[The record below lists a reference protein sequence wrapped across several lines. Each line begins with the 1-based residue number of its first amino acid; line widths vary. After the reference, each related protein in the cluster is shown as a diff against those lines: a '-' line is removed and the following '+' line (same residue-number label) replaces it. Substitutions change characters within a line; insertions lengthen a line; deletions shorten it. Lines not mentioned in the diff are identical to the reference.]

1 MSGTSETSAGLRT
14 IRALCY
20 GGTRWRAHGL
30 ESDADGGHVF
40 RALSGYGALLGI
52 VRVVGYAAIVLGV
65 FALIKTGE
73 FAPFAMCAAVGAI
86 FLGTAALL
94 RPGMAQGARIS
105 PSARM
110 IELPEG
116 LLDRGVKRLRF
127 EEIAA
132 IQYVPYRVHGT
143 EPLRLIHGEID
154 LLLRN
159 GQRLNVV
166 NHNQLEQ
173 LRRDAVALSRLVGVP
188 LHEHPVYDGVVSGH
202 RPDATAGWR
211 S

>member
-1 MSGTSETSAGLRT
+1 MSDTSETRAGLHT
-14 IRALCY
+14 IRALCR

-30 ESDADGGHVF
+30 ESEADGSHVF

-52 VRVVGYAAIVLGV
+52 VRAVGFAAIALGV
-65 FALIKTGE
+65 FAVIETGK
-73 FAPFAMCAAVGAI
+73 FALLAFCAVVGAI
-86 FLGTAALL
+86 FLGTAALI
-94 RPGMAQGARIS
+94 RPAMAQGARII
-105 PSARM
+105 PSARV
-110 IELPEG
+110 IELPDG
-116 LLDRGVKRLRF
+116 FLDRGMRRIRL

-143 EPLRLIHGEID
+143 EPLRVIHGEID

-166 NHNQLEQ
+166 NHNELDR
-173 LRRDAVALSRLVGVP
+173 LRRDAATLSRLVGVP
-188 LHEHPVYDGVVSGH
+188 LHEHPVYEGIKSRQ
-202 RPDATAGWR
+202 RPDSVAGWR